1 MDYKPLLHIGGFCRR
16 SAAVQKPWMNA
27 VERHKAQTRPW
38 VNAAE
43 RHWAPRA
50 AVVVRKF
57 WNVQNF
63 RRRAP
68 VSAVERRQLYSIVGK
83 HTGTAVRRRRAQHQ
97 LTWRL
102 SYDCRQQAA
111 FTDAPWRCYY
121 ASMRFLKFRVTTGDG
136 LATIVCASARSV
148 TPHGGLT
155 TLRHNS
161 ATFCCAPWRC
171 SPIIGAQSRSTDLGG
186 DLNLITYEYQWNLTR
201 SCWDSSKLC
210 IFRIHW
216 LISNDLAHNETVF
229 NIYW

>member
-1 MDYKPLLHIGGFCRR
+1 MFKT
-16 SAAVQKPWMNA
+16 SA
-27 VERHKAQTRPW
+27 VERR
-38 VNAAE
+38 
-43 RHWAPRA
+43 
-50 AVVVRKF
+50 
-57 WNVQNF
+57 WNICLSW
-63 RRRAP
+63 
-68 VSAVERRQLYSIVGK
+68 SAVERRQLHSIVGK
-83 HTGTAVRRRRAQHQ
+83 RTGTTVRRRRAQHQ

-148 TPHGGLT
+148 TPHGGFT
-155 TLRHNS
+155 TLWHNS

-210 IFRIHW
+210 IFRMHW
-216 LISNDLAHNETVF
+216 LISNDLAHNQTVF

>member
-1 MDYKPLLHIGGFCRR
+1 MFKT
-16 SAAVQKPWMNA
+16 SA
-27 VERHKAQTRPW
+27 VERR
-38 VNAAE
+38 
-43 RHWAPRA
+43 
-50 AVVVRKF
+50 
-57 WNVQNF
+57 WNIC
-63 RRRAP
+63 P
-68 VSAVERRQLYSIVGK
+68 SWSAVERRQLYSIVGK
-83 HTGTAVRRRRAQHQ
+83 RTGTAVRRRRAQHQ

-102 SYDCRQQAA
+102 SYDCRQQAG

-155 TLRHNS
+155 TLRHNT
-161 ATFCCAPWRC
+161 AMFCCAPWRC

-186 DLNLITYEYQWNLTR
+186 DLNLITYEYQWNLTL

-216 LISNDLAHNETVF
+216 LISNDLAHNQTVF